1 MRVLE
6 YSDLDVSR
14 VRPQYQKVRQRLE
27 ADDLRSADLKKLEGG
42 LYRAKLDHANR
53 LIVKLMR
60 HQGERVAL
68 ALEVVLN
75 HAYDRCRFLRGA
87 RIDEEKI
94 PAIEPEGLERAELPD
109 LVYLN
114 PASTR
119 FHLLDKVLS
128 LDDAQEAVYRQTPPL
143 ILIGSAGSGKTA
155 LSLEKLK
162 LVPGDV
168 LYLTRSAY
176 LAQHARDLYFANGYA
191 AEHQNP
197 EFLSLRELLETVH
210 VPEGREVG
218 YAEFRAFVARHRQA
232 FREIADPHKLFEEF
246 RGVLTGPSIDTPW
259 LDRETYLALGVRR
272 SLYLDEERARVYD
285 LFEKYLSWLRASS
298 LYDGNLVAQELLARA
313 PQRYDF
319 AVVDEAQD
327 LTNIQLAFVLKTLRR
342 PDAFLLCGDSNQVV
356 HPNFFS
362 WANVKSLFFE
372 HEELAPRRHLEVLR
386 ANYRNAVE
394 VTELANRL
402 LKLKLAR
409 FGSVDRES
417 HYLVDAIAGNHGAVE
432 LLPEGDSAV
441 RDLDARTRRSVRF
454 AVIVLREEDKPEA
467 ARRFR
472 TPLLF
477 SVQEAKGLEYE
488 NIILWNLVS
497 RARADFADVAE
508 GVSPAELDSEI
519 GYARAADKRDKSLE
533 RYKFFV
539 NGLYVAMTR
548 AVRRLYLVE
557 SDTRHPLFALLG
569 LEESRARSEPAA
581 ETSSAEEWQR
591 EARKLEL
598 QGNQAQAQAIRQDVL
613 QQRAVPWPV
622 LDPAAFDESARKA
635 LDPACVSSK
644 LRRRLLDYAGVY
656 REYDLTFRLVDLG
669 VVDEEALETL
679 LPAARRKHVA
689 GFEAKSTR
697 DALRLVDEHG
707 VDHRSPYN
715 FTPLMLAAQAGNLE
729 LARALVER
737 GADAELV
744 DNAGRNALHLALA
757 RAAEDTAYAES
768 ALPGLWSLLAP
779 TSVSLRIEE
788 RLVKVDAHLIE
799 YVLFQ
804 LMYALQREHL
814 CSPLGWR
821 RGMRAG
827 HLLDAAERLPA
838 EAVRPDK
845 RRRQYLSGVLSRN
858 EVGRDYPYNR
868 RLFLRLS
875 HGHYVLNP
883 GIELRTGDGF
893 TPVYDVM
900 GLRRMADLGFE
911 HYRYATAL
919 VERAFSWSR
928 KLRGLDLEAE
938 PKAEKPALPRPRAE
952 ARPARLFD
960 EE

>member
-6 YSDLDVSR
+6 YSDLDTSR
-14 VRPQYQKVRQRLE
+14 VRPQYERVRQRLE
-27 ADDLRSADLKKLEGG
+27 ADDLRSADLKKLGDG
-42 LYRAKLDHANR
+42 QYRAKLDHANR

-75 HAYDRCRFLRGA
+75 HAYDRSRFLRGA
-87 RIDEEKI
+87 RVDEDKI
-94 PAIEPEGLERAELPD
+94 PATLPEDVEAKELPE
-109 LVYLN
+109 LSYVN
-114 PASTR
+114 PASPR

-128 LDDAQEAVYRQTPPL
+128 LDDAQEAVYRQPAPL

-162 LVPGDV
+162 LAQGDV
-168 LYLTRSAY
+168 AYVTRSAY

-191 AEHQNP
+191 PEHQNP
-197 EFLSLRELLETVH
+197 DFLSLRELVETVH
-210 VPEGREVG
+210 VPAGREVD
-218 YAEFRAFVARHRQA
+218 YAAFRGFVARHRQA

-259 LDRETYLALGVRR
+259 LDREAYLALGVRR
-272 SLYLDEERARVYD
+272 SLFPDEERSRVYD
-285 LFEKYLSWLRASS
+285 LFEKYLAWLRDAS
-298 LYDGNLVAQELLARA
+298 LYDGNVVAQELLAKA

-319 AVVDEAQD
+319 VVVDEAQD
-327 LTNIQLAFVLKTLRR
+327 LTNIQLALVLKTLRR

-372 HEELAPRRHLEVLR
+372 HEELAPHRHVELLR
-386 ANYRNAVE
+386 SNYRNAVE

-402 LKLKLAR
+402 LKLKLVR

-417 HYLVDAIAGNHGAVE
+417 HYLVEAAPGNRGGVE
-432 LLPEGDSAV
+432 LLPDAEAAV
-441 RDLDARTRRSVRF
+441 RELDARTSRSVRF

-497 RARADFADVAE
+497 RARGDFADVAGSVAPADLE
-508 GVSPAELDSEI
+508 GEI
-519 GYARAADKRDKSLE
+519 AYGRAADKRDKSLE

-557 SDTRHPLFALLG
+557 SDTRHPLLRLLG
-569 LEESRARSEPAA
+569 LEESAGRAEPAA
-581 ETSSAEEWQR
+581 AASSAEEWQR
-591 EARKLEL
+591 EARRLEL
-598 QGNQAQAQAIRQDVL
+598 LGNEAQAQAIRQTIL
-613 QQRAVPWPV
+613 QERSVPWPV
-622 LDPAAFDESARKA
+622 LDAAAFEEAARKA

-644 LRRRLLDYAGVY
+644 LRRRLLEYAGIY
-656 REYDLTFRLVDLG
+656 GEHDLTYRLVDLG
-669 VVDEEALETL
+669 VADEEALESL
-679 LPAARRKHVA
+679 FPAVRRRHVA
-689 GFEAKSTR
+689 SFEPKSTR
-697 DALRLVDEHG
+697 DALRLVEEHG
-707 VDHRSPYN
+707 VDHRSPFN

-737 GADAELV
+737 GADTELR
-744 DNAGRNALHLALA
+744 DNAGRSALHLALA
-757 RAAEDTAYAES
+757 RAAADAAYALQ

-779 TSVSLRIEE
+779 TSLSLRIEE
-788 RLVKVDAHLIE
+788 RLVKIDAHRTE

-814 CSPLGWR
+814 CSAAVWQ

-838 EAVRPDK
+838 EALHPER
-845 RRRQYLSGVLSRN
+845 RRRQYLSGVLARN
-858 EVGRDYPYNR
+858 EAGGDYPYNR
-868 RLFLRLS
+868 RLFLRLA
-875 HGHYVLNP
+875 HGYYALNP
-883 GIELRTGDGF
+883 GIELRTGASF

-900 GLRRMADLGFE
+900 GLKQMASLGLV
-911 HYRYATAL
+911 RYVKAAKLIETA
-919 VERAFSWSR
+919 FGWSR
-928 KLRGLDLEAE
+928 RVRSAKAGGAALDAV
-938 PKAEKPALPRPRAE
+938 
-952 ARPARLFD
+952 
-960 EE
+960 